1 MRIRRYHRF
10 LMGVLALLLLIEP
23 MVVEVVRAQNT
34 PQRPISREVIENGIE
49 KQEVEDYLG
58 RVTAD
63 DIVLPKEMLQ
73 QLLASKGGLEGDC
86 DQAVIEAHS
95 VSDFAQMLAGIMGV
109 LETPDLLS
117 YYTLN
122 WTPEESDVTGAV
134 GDGKDVFEGLA
145 GIPAMIKKWG
155 QRLERFSHN
164 IGRFYGR
171 KGRNLGK
178 ALEDAL
184 RYTAKRSKQVKMLLD
199 RIASAKVL
207 KFLEA
212 VESVDYESAG
222 STGKYL
228 KKFWAAKFSSQARNR
243 TDFIDANPN
252 IKGIGKTVGV
262 GLQVLGGVLA
272 GINIAYSNERRMGG
286 AHNWFSYEMT
296 KNYVDIALAAV
307 FVVMFFFA
315 ALSPIG
321 WAVAAFEAAWEVF
334 CLIGDAVGAYAKKWH
349 AAYQD
354 SFWFLKQKD
363 KDFQKL
369 IDNWKD
375 PSVLHKDE
383 MSLALLKAV
392 ALRSKLEV
400 EKMEGEE
407 KKAFESLIE
416 KMEHQG
422 VLTSYYYRQPWK
434 MKDFNLET
442 SMALWKYKAT
452 YMSWQPSQQEVAE
465 EKDKGWFDKFTD
477 AINPSTWIEKGI
489 ELGARVK
496 TTVLEDSL
504 EEKIRKNP
512 NIRHVDFNPDFALLK
527 KYQSYLAAN
536 KIQPGINI
544 ESLVGLRIEQAP
556 FNYIPLVEVAND
568 KITPEILVE
577 SFMVDTVFLGAL
589 ELKSFAEAL
598 KKLAEDAEK
607 FRKGMSEVSKLKK
620 LYRERRD
627 LRQTYKELLQ
637 AYLEDKEVDQALLRK
652 LRYTPPRNTNSSRDQ
667 GASFPTSGT
676 KAKDVLS
683 ALKDRI
689 NLDLLVV
696 PKMNGDEMVDLMKM
710 ALDIKKMRDKSA
722 MIESTLERM
731 DCAPIIEQIHEP
743 SLKKYITDGE
753 FLNVNKGLL
762 SGVWNWFAG
771 LKAGKTEYDDNRNL
785 ARSYYSEFAEE
796 TEKAYN
802 RFKAVW
808 GKTIEE
814 AITEVINEHY
824 AFRDDVLRLVVDNQS
839 KLEGDGIDL
848 KVIYDLDSPDIYPS
862 ERFKL
867 PCTLK
872 ALDPQTVTIPAAP
885 AGAEP

>member
-1 MRIRRYHRF
+1 
-10 LMGVLALLLLIEP
+10 MGILALLLLIEP
-23 MVVEVVRAQNT
+23 TVIEVVRAENT

-49 KQEVEDYLG
+49 KQDVEDYLG

-63 DIVLPKEMLQ
+63 DIMLPKEMLL
-73 QLLASKGGLEGDC
+73 QLLAAKGGLEGDC
-86 DQAVIEAHS
+86 DQAVIEANS

-109 LETPDLLS
+109 LETPDLLC

-122 WTPEESDVTGAV
+122 WSPEESEGVAGAV
-134 GDGKDVFEGLA
+134 GGGKDVFEGLA
-145 GIPAMIKKWG
+145 GVPAMIKKWG
-155 QRLERFSHN
+155 QRLELFSHN

-178 ALEDAL
+178 VIGDSMQFM
-184 RYTAKRSKQVKMLLD
+184 AKRSKQIKKMLD
-199 RIASAKVL
+199 KIVSNKVL
-207 KFLEA
+207 KFMENVA
-212 VESVDYESAG
+212 SVDYENAG
-222 STGKYL
+222 ETGKYL
-228 KKFWAAKFSSQARNR
+228 KKFWAAKFNQ
-243 TDFIDANPN
+243 DAGKNFVSRGSNPV
-252 IKGIGKTVGV
+252 GIGKTVGV
-262 GLQVLGGVLA
+262 GLQILGGVLA
-272 GINIAYSNERRMGG
+272 GISIANSNERRMGG

-307 FVVMFFFA
+307 FVLMLCFA

-321 WAVAAFEAAWEVF
+321 WAVAAIEAAWEVF
-334 CLIGDAVGAYAKKWH
+334 CMIGDAVGAYAKKWH

-369 IDNWKD
+369 IDNWKNPD
-375 PSVLHKDE
+375 LLHQDE
-383 MSLALLKAV
+383 MSLALLKAI
-392 ALRSKLEV
+392 AMRKKLEV

-407 KKAFESLIE
+407 KKAFESLLEKIE
-416 KMEHQG
+416 QQG
-422 VLTSYYYRQPWK
+422 VLTSYYYKQPWK
-434 MKDFNLET
+434 MKDFSLET

-452 YMSWQPSQQEVAE
+452 YMSWQPSQQEVEE

-489 ELGARVK
+489 ELGARIK
-496 TTVLEDSL
+496 TTVFEDSL

-527 KYQSYLAAN
+527 KYQSYLASN
-536 KIQPGINI
+536 KIQPGINV
-544 ESLVGLRIEQAP
+544 ESLIGLRIEQAP

-568 KITPEILVE
+568 KLNPEILVE

-589 ELKSFAEAL
+589 ELKSFSEAL

-607 FRKGMSEVSKLKK
+607 FRKGMSDVAKLKR
-620 LYRERRD
+620 LHGERRE
-627 LRQTYKELLQ
+627 LRQTYKELLT
-637 AYLEDKEVDQALLRK
+637 AYLADQDVDRALLRK
-652 LRYTPPRNTNSSRDQ
+652 LRYTPPRNTDSNQEQSASS
-667 GASFPTSGT
+667 GSGEP
-676 KAKDVLS
+676 KAKDVLL

-689 NLDLLVV
+689 NQDLLVV
-696 PKMNGDEMVDLMKM
+696 PKMNGDKMIDLMKM
-710 ALDIKKMRDKSA
+710 ALDIKKMRDQSA
-722 MIESTLERM
+722 MINSTLERM
-731 DCAPIIEQIHEP
+731 DCQPIVEQIHNP
-743 SLKKYITDGE
+743 TLKKYITDGE

-771 LKAGKTEYDDNRNL
+771 LKSGKTEYDDNRNL
-785 ARSYYSEFAEE
+785 ARSYYGEFSEEV
-796 TEKAYN
+796 EKAYD
-802 RFKAVW
+802 RFKSVW

-814 AITEVINEHY
+814 AIIEVINEHY
-824 AFRDDVLRLVVDNQS
+824 AFRDDILRVVVDNQT

-848 KVIYDLDSPDIYPS
+848 KVIYDLDSPDIYPT

-872 ALDPQTVTIPAAP
+872 ALDPDSVKIPETAAVD
-885 AGAEP
+885 EP